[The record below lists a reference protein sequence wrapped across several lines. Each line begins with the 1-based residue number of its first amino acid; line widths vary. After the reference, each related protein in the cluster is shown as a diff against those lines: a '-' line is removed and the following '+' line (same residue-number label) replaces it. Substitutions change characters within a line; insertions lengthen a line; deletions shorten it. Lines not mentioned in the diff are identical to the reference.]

1 VRVDDPVEK
10 LRTVLAPHGF
20 HPIPLKA
27 GSPCRTILKR
37 QTFNTNRA
45 VAVVEVASVPED
57 LAFLVKAIKKEA
69 AFRCGFFPYFYGIG
83 TQLVLIT
90 QNPVVQTDIYRF
102 VDKFDNQW
110 SIVQSIFVSLKTAA
124 SSVPAALGDNSSQE
138 SFKTP

>member
-1 VRVDDPVEK
+1 
-10 LRTVLAPHGF
+10 
-20 HPIPLKA
+20 
-27 GSPCRTILKR
+27 
-37 QTFNTNRA
+37 